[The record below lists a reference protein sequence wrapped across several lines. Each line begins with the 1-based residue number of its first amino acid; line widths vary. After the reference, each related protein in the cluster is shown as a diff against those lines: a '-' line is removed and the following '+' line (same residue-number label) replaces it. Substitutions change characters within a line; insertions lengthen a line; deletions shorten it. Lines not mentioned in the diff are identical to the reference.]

1 MYINEPGDLAEV
13 EKANAEQRASDRKAM
28 NESHDWHHKGP
39 GVV

>member
-13 EKANAEQRASDRKAM
+13 EKANAEQRSDRKAM